1 MISLDQYL
9 PDYKCPK
16 CNGQVMI
23 DSDILPDSTYELVC
37 IRCGNRS
44 FPKELEITVNM
55 LIKLKG
61 KP

>member
-1 MISLDQYL
+1 
-9 PDYKCPK
+9 
-16 CNGQVMI
+16 MI